1 MEEVGSLFT
10 GSRFLIAK
18 NPRITLPIVSPEKAQ
33 MSMLLGDVE
42 DCSNKYCKHTYKNY
56 TMLLTLYKPLMKNFK
71 KCWNYYKKTQRKT
84 LQTLETFIQT
94 PNENYLMQKPLYKH
108 PMKTI

>member
-33 MSMLLGDVE
+33 MSIVLLGDVE
-42 DCSNKYCKHTYKNY
+42 DCSNKYHKHTYKNY
-56 TMLLTLYKPLMKNFK
+56 TMLLPLYKPLTKNFTN
-71 KCWNYYKKTQRKT
+71 CWNYYTKT
-84 LQTLETFIQT
+84 
-94 PNENYLMQKPLYKH
+94 
-108 PMKTI
+108 